1 MKIKKAKKS
10 FKKAIRWT
18 KENGKTVVSVVVVL
32 ALLLACVSTLIS
44 KKGSQHDV
52 YGRMI
57 TLTPLY
63 DEPVMKASYSKI
75 AYASLG
81 LDVVSNDQTVIGADV
96 GAYSDSKDLTTQEQK
111 DKAALEA
118 LLAENTRQAIVANA
132 EKRNDE
138 YQVNEL
144 YEIGDTNVTVIV
156 TSNGTTATTSTEGN
170 SAVGT
175 AEYTSSTGTYQGL
188 FLLTGYCPCAICC
201 GKTNG
206 ITASGTLA
214 TSNHT
219 IAADSRYSFGT
230 KLVINGQVYTVEDR
244 GGAITGNHIDVF
256 FNTHQEALN
265 FGKQYADVYLYDG
278 TNGTEASTDSSD
290 SSDSS
295 ESEESSE

>member
-1 MKIKKAKKS
+1 MSKKKLKKKIKKGVT
-10 FKKAIRWT
+10 FF

-32 ALLLACVSTLIS
+32 ALLLACVSSLIS

-57 TLTPLY
+57 SLTPLY
-63 DEPVMKASYSKI
+63 EEPTMQASFSKI
-75 AYASLG
+75 SYASLG
-81 LDVVSNDQTVIGADV
+81 LEVVSTDVEIGDNV
-96 GAYSDSKDLTTQEQK
+96 GAYSSDKDLTTQEQK

-118 LLAENTRQAIVANA
+118 LLAENDRKSVVTGAQDRN
-132 EKRNDE
+132 EK
-138 YQVNEL
+138 YQLNEIQ
-144 YEIGDTNVTVIV
+144 EVGDSKVTVIV
-156 TSNGTTATTSTEGN
+156 TSNGTTASTSTDGN

-175 AEYTSSTGTYQGL
+175 AQYTSSTGTYQGQ

-230 KLVINGQVYTVEDR
+230 QLVINGQVYTVEDR
-244 GGAITGNHIDVF
+244 GGAITGNHIDIF
-256 FNTHQEALN
+256 FNSHQEALN
-265 FGKQYADVYLYDG
+265 FGKKYADVYLYDG
-278 TNGTEASTDSSD
+278 TNGTEVSSD
-290 SSDSS
+290 SEDSS
-295 ESEESSE
+295 ESESEEASE

>member
-1 MKIKKAKKS
+1 MSKKKLKKRIKKCVT
-10 FKKAIRWT
+10 FF

-32 ALLLACVSTLIS
+32 ALLLACVSSLIS

-57 TLTPLY
+57 SLTPLY
-63 DEPVMKASYSKI
+63 EEPTMQASFSKI
-75 AYASLG
+75 SYASLG
-81 LDVVSNDQTVIGADV
+81 LDIVSTDQTIGDNV
-96 GAYSDSKDLTTQEQK
+96 GAYSSDKDLNEQQQK

-118 LLAENTRQAIVANA
+118 LLAENDRKRIA
-132 EKRNDE
+132 EGAQDRNDK
-138 YQVNEL
+138 YQLNDIVEV
-144 YEIGDTNVTVIV
+144 GDSTVSVIV
-156 TSNGTTATTSTEGN
+156 TSNGTTASTSTDGN

-175 AEYTSSTGTYQGL
+175 AEYTSSTGTYQGQ

-256 FNTHQEALN
+256 FNSHQEALN

-278 TNGTEASTDSSD
+278 TNGTEASTD
-290 SSDSS
+290 DSS
-295 ESEESSE
+295 ESESEESDEASE

>member
-1 MKIKKAKKS
+1 MSKKKLKKRIKKGVN
-10 FKKAIRWT
+10 FF

-32 ALLLACVSTLIS
+32 ALVLACVSTLIS

-57 TLTPLY
+57 SLTPLY
-63 DEPVMKASYSKI
+63 EEPTMQASFSKI
-75 AYASLG
+75 SYASLG
-81 LDVVSNDQTVIGADV
+81 LEVVSSEVEMGDNV
-96 GAYSDSKDLTTQEQK
+96 GAYSSDKDLTTQEQK
-111 DKAALEA
+111 DKAALDA
-118 LLAENTRQAIVANA
+118 LLAENNRKSIVTGAQD
-132 EKRNDE
+132 RNDK
-138 YQVNEL
+138 YQLNDIVD
-144 YEIGDTNVTVIV
+144 ISDSTVTVVV
-156 TSNGTTATTSTEGN
+156 TSNGTTASTSTDGN

-175 AEYTSSTGTYQGL
+175 AQYTSSTGTYQGQ

-230 KLVINGQVYTVEDR
+230 QLVINGQVYTVEDR
-244 GGAITGNHIDVF
+244 GGAITGNHIDIF
-256 FNTHQEALN
+256 FNSHQEALN

-278 TNGTEASTDSSD
+278 TNGTEVSSD
-290 SSDSS
+290 SEDSS
-295 ESEESSE
+295 ESESEEASE